1 MPEAAVKIRLKV
13 GGVVPFTT
21 TDYPDHLSAVIFVQG
36 CPWRCGYC
44 HNPHLQPRTRHS
56 PVAWE
61 TVMQLLTKRI
71 GLLDGVVF
79 SGGEPTMDPGLPSAI
94 QSVRAL
100 GYKIGLHTG
109 GTHPR
114 RLAQVLPLV
123 DWVGMDIKANFDR
136 YARITQVDG
145 SGNPAQA
152 SLHALLASGVAFEC
166 RTTTHPSLHSEQDL
180 LDLAKTLATI
190 GVSDYA
196 LQIFR
201 PEGCAN
207 EALNNSGRR
216 LSHWPSIETAQ
227 QIEQLFP
234 RFQLRRD
241 D

>member
-1 MPEAAVKIRLKV
+1 MPEVSTRLKV

-21 TDYPDHLSAVIFVQG
+21 TDYPDHLSAVVFVQG

-44 HNPHLQPRTRHS
+44 HNPHLQPRTPHS

-61 TVMQLLTKRI
+61 TVMQLLTRRV

-94 QSVRAL
+94 DIVRAL
-100 GYKIGLHTG
+100 GYKVGLHTG

-114 RLAQVLPLV
+114 RLAQVLPSL
-123 DWVGMDIKANFDR
+123 DWVGMDIKANFNH
-136 YARITQVDG
+136 YENITRVQG
-145 SGNPAQA
+145 SGAPAQQ
-152 SLHALLASGVAFEC
+152 SLEALLTSNVAFEC

-180 LDLAKTLATI
+180 LDIAHTLAAA
-190 GVSDYA
+190 GVSSYA

-201 PEGCAN
+201 PDGCIDETLN
-207 EALNNSGRR
+207 ESGQR
-216 LSHWPSIETAQ
+216 LRHWPSASTLAQ
-227 QIEQLFP
+227 MEQLFLH
-234 RFQLRRD
+234 FHVRRD